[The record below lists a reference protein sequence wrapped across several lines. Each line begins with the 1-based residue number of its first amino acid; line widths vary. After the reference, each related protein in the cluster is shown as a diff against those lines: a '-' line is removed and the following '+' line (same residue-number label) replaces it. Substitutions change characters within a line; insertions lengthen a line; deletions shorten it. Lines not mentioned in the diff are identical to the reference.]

1 MDVNDDFWV
10 EEELFGSEDGRESA
24 GGGGGPV
31 VTRGKKLQQN
41 KVGRG
46 EENLP

>member
-1 MDVNDDFWV
+1 MDVNDDFRV
-10 EEELFGSEDGRESA
+10 EEELSRSEGGRESK
-24 GGGGGPV
+24 GGGAPV
-31 VTRGKKLQQN
+31 VTRSKKLQQN